1 MTDSAGSSILS
12 GLAKDPSVQKLQG
25 LTAGLRRQLSRR
37 MLLVDFSDG
46 CAVVAQCRLRRGGT
60 VDLMPIDITEL
71 PPEAVEKGVP
81 SEPDDMAA
89 LLRSVIEE
97 RKLVAQRAAAIL
109 PAVAFT
115 TIPLCIDAEL
125 SRAEAMQQLGESG
138 SGVHLPF
145 PRSQADLAL
154 IDITSPNSKQTRL
167 QRTMLLMAVQRS
179 NTDRLVSTCQG
190 AGLELQFIDSGLLA
204 PLRLIKEQI
213 EALSEEQQLLHL
225 NLSPG
230 FTSCTLVH
238 RGGPQKMQRL
248 APVRPYPLVRRGE
261 GDSDDYF
268 PLTPED
274 LLSLLRELRKLIKES
289 TKTTSLITLGGTG
302 SGHPGIDELLEEELE
317 IPVLLVKPLQH
328 PAIGNFDLPP
338 GFNPQALG
346 RIVGMA
352 LRCLHEEQNPTPRA
366 EPEQREPAQASSLT
380 GQLLQWVKTQ
390 KKPGGLQD
398 LKALIR
404 SNIGR

>member
-1 MTDSAGSSILS
+1 MTDSAGASILS

-25 LTAGLRRQLSRR
+25 LAAGVRRQLSRR
-37 MLLVDFSDG
+37 ILLVDFSDG
-46 CAVVAQCRLRRGGT
+46 CAVVVQCRLRRGGT

-71 PPEAVEKGVP
+71 PQEAVEKGVP
-81 SEPDDMAA
+81 SEPEEMAG
-89 LLRSVIEE
+89 LLQSVIEE
-97 RKLVAQRAAAIL
+97 RKLVAQRAMAIL

-125 SRAEAMQQLGESG
+125 SRAEALQQLGESG

-154 IDITSPNSKQTRL
+154 IDITSPNGKETRL

-179 NTDRLVSTCQG
+179 NTDRLVATFQG
-190 AGLELQFIDSGLLA
+190 AGLQLQCVDSGLLA
-204 PLRLIKEQI
+204 PLRLVKEQI

-230 FTSCTLVH
+230 FTSCTLVY

-248 APVRPYPLVRRGE
+248 APVRPYPLIRRSE

-289 TKTTSLITLGGTG
+289 SKTTSLITLGGTG

-328 PAIGNFDLPP
+328 PAISNFELPA

-352 LRCLHEEQNPTPRA
+352 LRCLHEEQNPAPA
-366 EPEQREPAQASSLT
+366 PEPKPKQQAKSPKPASIT
-380 GQLLQWVKTQ
+380 GQLLQWA
-390 KKPGGLQD
+390 KK
-398 LKALIR
+398 R
-404 SNIGR
+404 